1 MEKSLIPTFGFDAY
15 PQAME
20 PAAGPT
26 ITEPLE
32 QLVAY
37 RREDRFASCRRH
49 MEQHRRHFYKL
60 SLVAQGGGTFF
71 LNDEVVE
78 VAPQSIL
85 LVKPGT
91 ALSWHLHPG
100 PQTGLYAFFSADFYN
115 AGLLPGYQLHAALAG
130 AAPYVY
136 HACTAVEYEALHQ
149 SAKQLCA
156 QQQHLEKARLYLRLL
171 LADLRQWAGPAP
183 LSGSLPLP
191 VQQFLSIIETR
202 LAAAAPALTL
212 EPYAEALHLTP
223 KHLSALCR
231 QATGKSATD
240 LLKEKVATEAKV
252 LLTGTALPIN
262 ELGYRLGFYDV
273 AHFSRWFKLAVGQTP
288 SAYRA
293 RFTGYK

>member
-15 PQAME
+15 P
-20 PAAGPT
+20 PAITSVPSPAPT
-26 ITEPLE
+26 EALQ
-32 QLVAY
+32 QLVVH
-37 RREDRFASCRRH
+37 RREDRFATCRQH

-60 SLVAQGGGTFF
+60 SLVGEGGGTFF

-91 ALSWHLHPG
+91 ALSWHLHAG
-100 PQTGLYAFFSADFYN
+100 PQTGLYSFFSADFYN
-115 AGLLPGYQLHAALAG
+115 AGLLPGYQLHAVLTG

-136 HACTAVEYEALHQ
+136 HACTPTEYTALHQ
-149 SAKQLCA
+149 SSEQLFA
-156 QQQHLEKARLYLRLL
+156 QQHHLEKARHHLRLL
-171 LADLRQWAGPAP
+171 LADLREWQPTTP
-183 LSGSLPLP
+183 TGSLPP
-191 VQQFLSIIETR
+191 QVQQFLHLVEVR
-202 LAAAAPALTL
+202 LAATQPALTL
-212 EPYAEALHLTP
+212 EPYADALFLTT
-223 KHLSALCR
+223 KQLSALCR

-252 LLTGTALPIN
+252 LLTGTPLPVS

-273 AHFSRWFKLAVGQTP
+273 AHFSRWFKQAAGQSP

-293 RFTGYK
+293 QFTGYK

>member
-15 PQAME
+15 PQATE
-20 PAAGPT
+20 PVPGPT
-26 ITEPLE
+26 ATEPLE

-37 RREDRFASCRRH
+37 RREDRFATCRQH

-60 SLVAQGGGTFF
+60 SLVGQGGGTFF

-91 ALSWHLHPG
+91 ALSWHLHAG

-115 AGLLPGYQLHAALAG
+115 AGLLPGYQLHAVLAG

-136 HACTAVEYEALHQ
+136 HACTAPEYAAVQQ
-149 SAKQLCA
+149 SGEQLWA

-171 LADLRQWAGPAP
+171 LADLRQWDGPAP
-183 LSGSLPLP
+183 AGGLPP
-191 VQQFLSIIETR
+191 QVQQFLQLIETR

-252 LLTGTALPIN
+252 LLTGTPLPIS

-288 SAYRA
+288 STYRA

>member
-15 PQAME
+15 PQATA
-20 PAAGPT
+20 PAPGPVA
-26 ITEPLE
+26 TEPLE

-37 RREDRFASCRRH
+37 RREDRFATCRQH

-60 SLVAQGGGTFF
+60 SLVGQGGGTFF

-91 ALSWHLHPG
+91 ALSWHLHAG

-115 AGLLPGYQLHAALAG
+115 AGLLPGYQLHAVLAG

-136 HACTAVEYEALHQ
+136 HACTPAEYAAVQQ
-149 SAKQLCA
+149 SGEQLMA

-171 LADLRQWAGPAP
+171 LADLRQWDTSAP
-183 LSGSLPLP
+183 TGGLTPQ
-191 VQQFLSIIETR
+191 VQQFLQLVETR

-252 LLTGTALPIN
+252 LLTGTPLPIS

-273 AHFSRWFKLAVGQTP
+273 AHFSRWFKLAVGQSP

>member
-1 MEKSLIPTFGFDAY
+1 MEKPLIPVFGFDAY
-15 PQAME
+15 PQAI
-20 PAAGPT
+20 AAVPGTAPT
-26 ITEPLE
+26 EALE

-37 RREDRFASCRRH
+37 RREDRFATCRQH

-60 SLVAQGGGTFF
+60 SLVGAGGGTFF

-91 ALSWHLHPG
+91 ALSWHLHAG
-100 PQTGLYAFFSADFYN
+100 PQTGLYCFFSADFYN
-115 AGLLPGYQLHAALAG
+115 AGLLPGYQLHAVLGG

-136 HACTAVEYEALHQ
+136 HACTAAEYAALHQ
-149 SAKQLCA
+149 SAEQLWA
-156 QQQHLEKARLYLRLL
+156 QQQHQEKARHSLRLL
-171 LADLRQWAGPAP
+171 LADLRQWQPATPAGT
-183 LSGSLPLP
+183 LLPQ
-191 VQQFLSIIETR
+191 VQQFLHLIEVR
-202 LAAAAPALTL
+202 LAATQPALAL

-223 KHLSALCR
+223 KQLSALCR

-252 LLTGTALPIN
+252 LLTGTPLPVS

-273 AHFSRWFKLAVGQTP
+273 AHFSRWFKQAVGQTP

-293 RFTGYK
+293 QFTGYK

>member
-1 MEKSLIPTFGFDAY
+1 MEKPLIPTFGFDAY
-15 PQAME
+15 PQAVE
-20 PAAGPT
+20 PAPGPT
-26 ITEPLE
+26 ATEPLE
-32 QLVAY
+32 QLVVY

-78 VAPQSIL
+78 VAPQSVL
-85 LVKPGT
+85 LVQPGT
-91 ALSWHLHPG
+91 ALSWHLHAG

-115 AGLLPGYQLHAALAG
+115 AGLLPGYQLHTVLAG
-130 AAPYVY
+130 GALYAY
-136 HACTAVEYEALHQ
+136 HACTTAEYAALHQ
-149 SAKQLCA
+149 SAEQLWA
-156 QQQHLEKARLYLRLL
+156 QQHHLEKARHYLRLL
-171 LADLRQWAGPAP
+171 LADLRQWPAP
-183 LSGSLPLP
+183 TLAGSLPAP
-191 VQQFLSIIETR
+191 VQQFLGLVEAR

-240 LLKEKVATEAKV
+240 LLKTKVATEAKI
-252 LLTGTALPIN
+252 LLTGTALPIS

-273 AHFSRWFKLAVGQTP
+273 AHFSRWFKQAVGQAP

>member
-1 MEKSLIPTFGFDAY
+1 MEKPLIPTFGFDAY
-15 PQAME
+15 PQAAAPAPG
-20 PAAGPT
+20 PAA
-26 ITEPLE
+26 TEPLE
-32 QLVAY
+32 QVVAY

-60 SLVAQGGGTFF
+60 SLVEQGGGTFF

-91 ALSWHLHPG
+91 ALSWHLHAG
-100 PQTGLYAFFSADFYN
+100 PQTGVYTFFSADFYN

-130 AAPYVY
+130 SAPYVY
-136 HACTAVEYEALHQ
+136 HACTPAEYATVRQ
-149 SAKQLCA
+149 SAEQLWA

-171 LADLRQWAGPAP
+171 LADLRQWDAPSPAGNLPA
-183 LSGSLPLP
+183 P
-191 VQQFLSIIETR
+191 VQQFLGLIETR

-231 QATGKSATD
+231 QATGQSATD
-240 LLKEKVATEAKV
+240 LLKEKVTTEAKV
-252 LLTGTALPIN
+252 LLTGTALPIS

-273 AHFSRWFKLAVGQTP
+273 AHFSRWFKRAVGQTP

-293 RFTGYK
+293 QFTGYK

>member
-1 MEKSLIPTFGFDAY
+1 MEKPLIPTFQFDAY
-15 PQAME
+15 PQAVE
-20 PAAGPT
+20 PAAGPAA
-26 ITEPLE
+26 TEPLE
-32 QLVAY
+32 QLVVY

-60 SLVAQGGGTFF
+60 SLVGQGGGTFF

-78 VAPQSIL
+78 VAPQSLL
-85 LVKPGT
+85 LVQPGT
-91 ALSWHLHPG
+91 ALSWHLHAG

-115 AGLLPGYQLHAALAG
+115 AGLLPGYQLHAVLAG
-130 AAPYVY
+130 GAPYAY
-136 HACTAVEYEALHQ
+136 HACTAAEYAALHQ
-149 SAKQLCA
+149 SAEQLWA

-171 LADLRQWAGPAP
+171 LADLRQWDSSPPA
-183 LSGSLPLP
+183 GSLPAP
-191 VQQFLSIIETR
+191 VQQFLGLIEAR
-202 LAAAAPALTL
+202 LASAAPALTL

-223 KHLSALCR
+223 KHLSTLCR

-240 LLKEKVATEAKV
+240 LLKEKMATEAKV
-252 LLTGTALPIN
+252 LLTGTPLPIS

-273 AHFSRWFKLAVGQTP
+273 AHFSRWFKQAVGQTP

>member
-1 MEKSLIPTFGFDAY
+1 MEKPLIPTFGFNAY
-15 PQAME
+15 PQAAE
-20 PAAGPT
+20 PAAGPAA
-26 ITEPLE
+26 TEPLE
-32 QLVAY
+32 QLVVY

-60 SLVAQGGGTFF
+60 SLVGQGGGTFF

-85 LVKPGT
+85 LVQPGT
-91 ALSWHLHPG
+91 ALSWHLHAG

-115 AGLLPGYQLHAALAG
+115 AGLLPGYQLHAVLAG
-130 AAPYVY
+130 GAPYAY
-136 HACTAVEYEALHQ
+136 HACTAAEYNALHQ
-149 SAKQLCA
+149 SAEQLWA

-171 LADLRQWAGPAP
+171 LADLRQWPAP
-183 LSGSLPLP
+183 ARAGSLPAP
-191 VQQFLSIIETR
+191 VQQFLGLIETR
-202 LAAAAPALTL
+202 LASAAPALTL

-231 QATGKSATD
+231 EATGQSATD
-240 LLKEKVATEAKV
+240 LLKAKVATEAKV
-252 LLTGTALPIN
+252 LLTGTPLPIS
-262 ELGYRLGFYDV
+262 ELGYQLGFYDV
-273 AHFSRWFKLAVGQTP
+273 AHFSRWFKQATGQTP

>member
-1 MEKSLIPTFGFDAY
+1 MEKPLIPTFGFDAY
-15 PQAME
+15 PQAVE
-20 PAAGPT
+20 PAPSPAA
-26 ITEPLE
+26 TEPLE

-37 RREDRFASCRRH
+37 RREDRFATCRRH

-91 ALSWHLHPG
+91 ALSWHLHAG
-100 PQTGLYAFFSADFYN
+100 PQTGLYAFFSAAFYN
-115 AGLLPGYQLHAALAG
+115 AGLLPGYQLHAVLAG

-136 HACTAVEYEALHQ
+136 HACTAPEYAAVQQ
-149 SAKQLCA
+149 SAEQLWS

-171 LADLRQWAGPAP
+171 LADLRQWDAPTAAGR
-183 LSGSLPLP
+183 LPVP
-191 VQQFLSIIETR
+191 VQQFLSLVEAR

-212 EPYAEALHLTP
+212 EPYAVALHLTP

-252 LLTGTALPIN
+252 LLTGTPLPIS

-293 RFTGYK
+293 QFTGYK

>member
-15 PQAME
+15 PQATA
-20 PAAGPT
+20 PAPGPVA
-26 ITEPLE
+26 TEPLE
-32 QLVAY
+32 QLVTY
-37 RREDRFASCRRH
+37 RREDRFATCRQH

-60 SLVAQGGGTFF
+60 SLVGQGGGTFF

-91 ALSWHLHPG
+91 ALSWHLHAG

-115 AGLLPGYQLHAALAG
+115 AGLLPGYQLHAVLAG

-136 HACTAVEYEALHQ
+136 HACTPAEYAAVQQ
-149 SAKQLCA
+149 SGEQLMA

-171 LADLRQWAGPAP
+171 LADLRQWDTSAP
-183 LSGSLPLP
+183 TGGLTPQ
-191 VQQFLSIIETR
+191 VQQFLQLVETR

-252 LLTGTALPIN
+252 LLTGTPLPIS

-273 AHFSRWFKLAVGQTP
+273 AHFSRWFKLAVGQSP

>member
-1 MEKSLIPTFGFDAY
+1 MEKSPIPIFEFDAY
-15 PQAME
+15 PQAVE
-20 PAAGPT
+20 PAPALGPT
-26 ITEPLE
+26 DALE

-37 RREDRFASCRRH
+37 RREDRFATCRQH

-91 ALSWHLHPG
+91 ALSWHLHAG
-100 PQTGLYAFFSADFYN
+100 PQTGLYCFFSADFYN
-115 AGLLPGYQLHAALAG
+115 AGLLPGYQLHAVLSG

-136 HACTAVEYEALHQ
+136 HACTPAEYAALAQ
-149 SAKQLCA
+149 GAEQLL
-156 QQQHLEKARLYLRLL
+156 QQQRHLEKARLYLRLL
-171 LADLRQWAGPAP
+171 LTDVRQWAPYEPAGALPP
-183 LSGSLPLP
+183 L
-191 VQQFLSIIETR
+191 VQQFLHLAEVR
-202 LAAAAPALTL
+202 LAAAVPALTL

-252 LLTGTALPIN
+252 LLTGTTLPIS
-262 ELGYRLGFYDV
+262 ELGYRLGFFDV
-273 AHFSRWFKLAVGQTP
+273 AHFSRWFKQIVGQPPT
-288 SAYRA
+288 AYRTQ
-293 RFTGYK
+293 FGGYK

>member
-1 MEKSLIPTFGFDAY
+1 MEKPLIPTFGFDAY
-15 PQAME
+15 PQATE
-20 PAAGPT
+20 RGPVPAA
-26 ITEPLE
+26 TEPLE

-37 RREDRFASCRRH
+37 RREDRFATCRQH

-60 SLVAQGGGTFF
+60 SLVGQGGGTFF

-78 VAPQSIL
+78 VAPQSVL

-91 ALSWHLHPG
+91 ALSWHLHAG

-115 AGLLPGYQLHAALAG
+115 AGLLPGYQLHAVLAG

-136 HACTAVEYEALHQ
+136 HACTAAEYAAVQHSGE
-149 SAKQLCA
+149 QLWA
-156 QQQHLEKARLYLRLL
+156 QQQHLEKARHALRLL
-171 LADLRQWAGPAP
+171 LADLRQWDRPAP
-183 LSGSLPLP
+183 TGGLPLP
-191 VQQFLSIIETR
+191 VQQFLHLIETR
-202 LAAAAPALTL
+202 LAQAAPALTL

-231 QATGKSATD
+231 QATGQSATD
-240 LLKEKVATEAKV
+240 LLKQKVATEAKV
-252 LLTGTALPIN
+252 LLTGTPLPIS

>member
-1 MEKSLIPTFGFDAY
+1 MEKPLIPMYGFDAY
-15 PQAME
+15 PQAVE
-20 PAAGPT
+20 SAPRAT
-26 ITEPLE
+26 TTEALE
-32 QLVAY
+32 QLVTY
-37 RREDRFASCRRH
+37 RREERFATCRQH

-60 SLVAQGGGTFF
+60 ALIQEGGGTFF

-78 VAPQSIL
+78 VAPHSLL

-91 ALSWHLHPG
+91 ALGWHLHAG
-100 PQTGLYAFFSADFYN
+100 PQTGLYSFFSADFYN
-115 AGLLPGYQLHAALAG
+115 AGLLPGYQLHAVLAG

-136 HACTAVEYEALHQ
+136 HACTAAEFATLHQ
-149 SAKQLCA
+149 SAEQLLA
-156 QQQHLEKARLYLRLL
+156 QQPQLEKARHTLRLL
-171 LADLRQWAGPAP
+171 LADVRQWAPAQP
-183 LSGSLPLP
+183 AAGLLPQ
-191 VQQFLSIIETR
+191 VQQFLQLVESR
-202 LAAAAPALTL
+202 LADAAPALTL
-212 EPYAEALHLTP
+212 EPYAEALFLTP
-223 KHLSALCR
+223 KHLSELCR

-252 LLTGTALPIN
+252 LLTGTPLPIS